1 MPPSD
6 AHGSGLRSHTGGRG
20 ALAAPHAR
28 HGRELRGS
36 LGTEGQRRL
45 HSCGPD
51 ACPCRCPEAPAPTS
65 RRWGRGSH
73 TVSSGPSGTQPAG
86 LSTVSPLGSGTAPSG
101 AGGFRL
107 DTPLGRHGIGW
118 TGHSRHPALASHRA
132 LTPGKHRPTGCTAR
146 QVVGAGHGLLSP
158 YLGFPGITAG
168 ESKSYF

>member
-1 MPPSD
+1 MTHM
-6 AHGSGLRSHTGGRG
+6 ALACARTRG
-20 ALAAPHAR
+20 AGGPSRHHMPATAESCAARWERRGSDDCTHAAPTRAHA
-28 HGRELRGS
+28 GA
-36 LGTEGQRRL
+36 QRPPRPPQ
-45 HSCGPD
+45 GV
-51 ACPCRCPEAPAPTS
+51 R
-65 RRWGRGSH
+65 GRGSH